1 MLYRPAAAV
10 VWNLFISPTESKSS
24 TVTLSSSFFH
34 GSVPTEKSQ
43 AFMETSDS
51 EADKKTPRGPDA
63 VLSGTSDDDDS
74 APPQTPTGDC
84 RANASTLLSLNQL
97 KAGELMQ
104 RIHADTSELLDHI
117 QSLLQSNFLLG
128 GCRRSRIP
136 GVIASHPGLIAA
148 HTLSQYVAVNVD
160 ELVTLC
166 HDSAA
171 DAEQK
176 LQGVAPSRERERRTR
191 RQRHR
196 TDSAAS
202 YCYPQK
208 ALKRSRASELVC
220 QSCQTTST
228 PQWRN
233 GPAGLWTLC
242 NVCGLIYARQVRRN
256 GLVKRQTSSAEDSR
270 DSECKAE
277 ANAS

>member
-1 MLYRPAAAV
+1 
-10 VWNLFISPTESKSS
+10 
-24 TVTLSSSFFH
+24 
-34 GSVPTEKSQ
+34 
-43 AFMETSDS
+43 METSDS

-208 ALKRSRASELVC
+208 ALKRSRIRARVPVLPDDEHPAVAERTRRPLDSLQRLRVDI
-220 QSCQTTST
+220 CQTGAQER
-228 PQWRN
+228 PCQAANQFRR
-233 GPAGLWTLC
+233 GFAG
-242 NVCGLIYARQVRRN
+242 
-256 GLVKRQTSSAEDSR
+256 
-270 DSECKAE
+270 
-277 ANAS
+277 